1 MGIAEASRASA
12 VWARISPKVSPMPGP
27 STCGI
32 VRSTIQTVVCRT
44 PTATPLGITHR
55 WFGGKP
61 PAWAAVFKV
70 HCSCANTAR
79 KETKGGYFRE
89 TCWHPRVQGKSAVAA
104 DENLWSGEVF
114 VQYKHRMCLSS
125 YRAVLVIARRIFHT
139 CILKSVRGPHGP
151 LMCSNRLVH

>member
-44 PTATPLGITHR
+44 PSAWRLGITHR

-79 KETKGGYFRE
+79 KETKGGYFRDKKVEEEIAAKKIPEEE
-89 TCWHPRVQGKSAVAA
+89 TVAKTKA
-104 DENLWSGEVF
+104 EEEVLAN
-114 VQYKHRMCLSS
+114 KD
-125 YRAVLVIARRIFHT
+125 
-139 CILKSVRGPHGP
+139 
-151 LMCSNRLVH
+151 